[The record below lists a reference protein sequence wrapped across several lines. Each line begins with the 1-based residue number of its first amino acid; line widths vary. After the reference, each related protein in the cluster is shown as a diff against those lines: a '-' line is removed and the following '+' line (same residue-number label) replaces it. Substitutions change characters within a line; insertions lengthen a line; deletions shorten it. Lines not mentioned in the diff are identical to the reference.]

1 MYHWKI
7 KRLIITLCVF
17 SMSGATAVARE
28 NTFSTM
34 HSEGFKALSQE
45 ALANNQSLKALKK
58 RVAALEE
65 EVHAAGTWED
75 PMIGLGLVN
84 VPIDSFDLD
93 QEPMTQKVITLSQR
107 LPWFGKL
114 DLKSKKAALDVAKLS
129 LTLKAKEQ
137 ALLRELADNYYE
149 LGFVSLS
156 QEINDQLIG
165 HLNQIV
171 DIAATRYTAGK
182 GLQQDVLQAQVEHSR
197 QLEERNGLK
206 RQRRVLEE
214 RINGL
219 LNRSTFVPVT
229 PPDLS
234 ELPQLPFSAASLTEK
249 AMAGNPELA
258 ALQIEMELAA
268 VEVDLARKAYYPDP
282 DLRLSYGQR
291 DADQAGNDRSDF
303 VSGTIVFSLPVWAKQ
318 KQGRK
323 QEAALNRREAARL
336 QYQDYASQLP
346 FRISALLNELD
357 QIKANHG
364 LYSEALVIQAQ
375 QWAESAMIAYQV
387 GKIDF
392 NAMISS
398 RLRVLSMARQE
409 KQYLYQY
416 YRKAAALE
424 EITGGRPAEI
434 NTMPSGDR

>member
-1 MYHWKI
+1 MHHWKI
-7 KRLIITLCVF
+7 KRLIITLCVLL
-17 SMSGATAVARE
+17 MPGTTAVAQE
-28 NTFSTM
+28 NTFSSM
-34 HSEGFKALSQE
+34 HSEGLKALSQE
-45 ALANNQSLKALKK
+45 VLANNQSLHALKR
-58 RVAALEE
+58 RVAALEA

-84 VPIDSFDLD
+84 VPIDSFDLSK
-93 QEPMTQKVITLSQR
+93 EPMTQKLITLSQR

-114 DLKSKKAALDVAKLS
+114 DLKSKKAALDAAKLS
-129 LTLKAKEQ
+129 LKLKAEEQ

-149 LGFVSLS
+149 LGFVSVS

-171 DIAATRYTAGK
+171 DIAASRYTAGK

-197 QLEERNGLK
+197 LLEERNALK

-219 LNRSTFVPVT
+219 LNRSAFAPIT
-229 PPDLS
+229 PPTLS
-234 ELPQLPFSAASLTEK
+234 ELPPLPLSEASLTQT
-249 AMAGNPELA
+249 ALAGNPELA

-291 DADQAGNDRSDF
+291 DADPAGKDRSDF

-323 QEAALNRREAARL
+323 KEAALSRREAARL

-357 QIKANHG
+357 QIKANHE
-364 LYSEALVIQAQ
+364 LYNEALVIQAQ

-398 RLRVLSMARQE
+398 RLRVLNMARQE

-424 EITGGRPAEI
+424 EITGDRPAEI
-434 NTMPSGDR
+434 NTTPSTDR

>member
-1 MYHWKI
+1 MHHWKI
-7 KRLIITLCVF
+7 KRLIITLCVLL
-17 SMSGATAVARE
+17 MAGTTTVAQE
-28 NTFSTM
+28 KTFSSM
-34 HSEGFKALSQE
+34 HSEGFKALGQE
-45 ALANNQSLKALKK
+45 VLGNNQSLHALKR
-58 RVAALEE
+58 RVAALEA

-84 VPIDSFDLD
+84 VPIDSFDLNK
-93 QEPMTQKVITLSQR
+93 EPMTQKVITLSQR

-114 DLKSKKAALDVAKLS
+114 DLKSKKAALDAAKLS
-129 LTLKAKEQ
+129 LTVKAKEQ

-149 LGFVSLS
+149 LGFVSSS
-156 QEINDQLIG
+156 QQINDQLIG

-171 DIAATRYTAGK
+171 DIAASRYTAGK

-197 QLEERNGLK
+197 LLEERNALK

-219 LNRSTFVPVT
+219 LNRSAFVPVT
-229 PPDLS
+229 PPTLS
-234 ELPQLPFSAASLTEK
+234 ELPQLPLSEASLTRK
-249 AMAGNPELA
+249 ALVGNPELA
-258 ALQIEMELAA
+258 ALRIEIELAA

-291 DADQAGNDRSDF
+291 DADPAGNDRSDF
-303 VSGTIVFSLPVWAKQ
+303 ISGTIVFSLPVWAKQ

-323 QEAALNRREAARL
+323 KEAALNRREAARL

-357 QIKANHG
+357 QIRSNHG
-364 LYSEALVIQAQ
+364 LYNEALVIQAQ

-398 RLRVLSMARQE
+398 RLRVLNMARQE
-409 KQYLYQY
+409 EQYLYQY

-434 NTMPSGDR
+434 NTPPSKDR